1 MYKFAHLLGI
11 KARASDEHEED
22 EKSGKAKGRQAEEE
36 EHDEKAEDNE
46 NREDAEE
53 QDDEKGGKKAKKA
66 KKAKSEDDDD
76 NPDAEDDDD
85 DADAD
90 ADENEDVKKGRR
102 AERKRCAKIFGSKY
116 AAGRPDM
123 AAHLAFNTRL
133 SVREAINTL
142 SVMGLVTPS
151 SAKSRLSLDERMRN
165 EKQVRL
171 GPGAQTP
178 AAGSAEAVIATA
190 AALYN
195 QVKGK
200 Q

>member
-22 EKSGKAKGRQAEEE
+22 EKAGKAKGRHAEEE
-36 EHDEKAEDNE
+36 ERDENAEDDE

-53 QDDEKGGKKAKKA
+53 QDGKKEGKKAKKA
-66 KKAKSEDDDD
+66 KKAKSEGDDDD
-76 NPDAEDDDD
+76 PDAEEDKD
-85 DADAD
+85 DAD

-102 AERKRCAKIFGSKY
+102 AERKRCANIFGSKY

-123 AAHLAFNTRL
+123 AAHLAFNTSL

-151 SAKSRLSLDERMRN
+151 PAKSRLSLDERMRN

-171 GPGAQTP
+171 GPDAQAP
-178 AAGSAEAVIATA
+178 AAGSAEAAIAA
-190 AALYN
+190 ATALYN
-195 QVKGK
+195 RVKGK